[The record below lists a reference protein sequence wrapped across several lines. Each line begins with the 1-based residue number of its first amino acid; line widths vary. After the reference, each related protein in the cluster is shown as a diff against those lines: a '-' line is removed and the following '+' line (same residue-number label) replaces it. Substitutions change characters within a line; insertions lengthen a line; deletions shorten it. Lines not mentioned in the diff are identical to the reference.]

1 MLLTLLPNQYVFCH
15 IAQDPFVAAE
25 LRKEHNAAFPGDTQ
39 ATLESIRRN
48 PGKIKDLP
56 YTTAVVKESMRLR
69 PPGLS
74 GTIAP
79 KG

>member
-1 MLLTLLPNQYVFCH
+1 M
-15 IAQDPFVAAE
+15 AAE
-25 LRKEHNAAFPGDTQ
+25 LRKEHNAVFPGDVQ
-39 ATLESIRRN
+39 ATLKSISEN
-48 PGKIKDLP
+48 PGKLKELP
-56 YTTAVVKESMRLR
+56 YTTAVIKESMRLR